1 MTQGRKSKTARALG
15 CLSAVLLA
23 LPMFAAVPASA
34 QSGAESEYE
43 LTPNIP
49 SANDD
54 AGSGG
59 APSSGGGNGAGDADT
74 SGAQSSSAVPA
85 LTSDSSDDGG
95 APILLIVLAIVA
107 AACTGAAVW
116 RLRQGP
122 GSSDNESGPGAKP
135 STSATSE
142 TQSL

>member
-23 LPMFAAVPASA
+23 LPVFAAVPASA

-49 SANDD
+49 SANE
-54 AGSGG
+54 GSGG
-59 APSSGGGNGAGDADT
+59 TPSSGGGNGAGNADT
-74 SGAQSSSAVPA
+74 SGAQPSSAVPA

-95 APILLIVLAIVA
+95 APILLILLAVVA
-107 AACTGAAVW
+107 AVCTAAAVW

-122 GSSDNESGPGAKP
+122 GSSDHESGPGAKP